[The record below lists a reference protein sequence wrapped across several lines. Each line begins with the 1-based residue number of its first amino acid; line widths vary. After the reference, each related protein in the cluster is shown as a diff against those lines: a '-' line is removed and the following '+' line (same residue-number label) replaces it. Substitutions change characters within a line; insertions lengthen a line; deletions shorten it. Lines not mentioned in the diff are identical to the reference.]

1 MKKKTYTYNPEKIGE
16 PGVDRMRFE
25 IGDTMVEGEQE
36 TSALCNEE
44 YEAIIAARKTWK
56 RAKLAV
62 LESIMRR
69 FGMEVNTTVGPL
81 KLEMQSR
88 AEFWRKQYEQ
98 LKKECGADT
107 VPTAGKASPESGT
120 DGGHYFYGCM
130 HDNAYAKTGGG
141 ERNLLFKTR

>member
-98 LKKECGADT
+98 LKKSAELT
-107 VPTAGKASPESGT
+107 RYQRPERLL
-120 DGGHYFYGCM
+120 
-130 HDNAYAKTGGG
+130 
-141 ERNLLFKTR
+141 RNREQTEAIIFMAVCTTMRMQNRRGRARSFI

>member
-1 MKKKTYTYNPEKIGE
+1 
-16 PGVDRMRFE
+16 
-25 IGDTMVEGEQE
+25 
-36 TSALCNEE
+36 
-44 YEAIIAARKTWK
+44 
-56 RAKLAV
+56 
-62 LESIMRR
+62 
-69 FGMEVNTTVGPL
+69 MEVNTTVGPL

-120 DGGHYFYGCM
+120 DGGHYFYGGM

-141 ERNLLFKTR
+141 ERDLLFKTR

>member
-69 FGMEVNTTVGPL
+69 FGMDGRTVKVGN
-81 KLEMQSR
+81 
-88 AEFWRKQYEQ
+88 AEPRGILAE
-98 LKKECGADT
+98 A
-107 VPTAGKASPESGT
+107 VRTAEKRVRS
-120 DGGHYFYGCM
+120 
-130 HDNAYAKTGGG
+130 
-141 ERNLLFKTR
+141 

>member
-16 PGVDRMRFE
+16 PGVDRMRF
-25 IGDTMVEGEQE
+25 
-36 TSALCNEE
+36 
-44 YEAIIAARKTWK
+44 EAIIAARKTWK

-120 DGGHYFYGCM
+120 DGGHYFYGGM

-141 ERNLLFKTR
+141 ERDLLFKTR

>member
-69 FGMEVNTTVGPL
+69 YGRTVETGN
-81 KLEMQSR
+81 
-88 AEFWRKQYEQ
+88 AEPRRILAE
-98 LKKECGADT
+98 T
-107 VPTAGKASPESGT
+107 VRTAEKRVRS
-120 DGGHYFYGCM
+120 
-130 HDNAYAKTGGG
+130 
-141 ERNLLFKTR
+141 

>member
-1 MKKKTYTYNPEKIGE
+1 MEKTNVIKLKYLRAGQPSGREYTFYTPAPVEVGDI
-16 PGVDRMRFE
+16 VD
-25 IGDTMVEGEQE
+25 
-36 TSALCNEE
+36 
-44 YEAIIAARKTWK
+44 IAVVSPDNTRKTWK

-120 DGGHYFYGCM
+120 DGGHYFYGGM

-141 ERNLLFKTR
+141 ERDLLFKTR

>member
-16 PGVDRMRFE
+16 SGVDRMRFE

-107 VPTAGKASPESGT
+107 VPTAGKVSPESGT
-120 DGGHYFYGCM
+120 DGGHYFYGGM

-141 ERNLLFKTR
+141 ERDLLFKTR